1 MITLEKTNISWKN
14 NSRIKKLVRILATC
28 GYIGYIKKYPSCIG
42 SLPGILLFLIT
53 KDFPLYAQAISLVL
67 FILFSIGISQNMEEI
82 ENTTDP
88 AEIVIDET
96 AGMWVA
102 LFGLWDTSFGM
113 ILTAFLLFRALDV
126 LKPFPISI
134 FQGYKGG
141 IGVVADDVAA
151 GMIVNIIIRLLILKG
166 VF

>member
-1 MITLEKTNISWKN
+1 MITLERTNNSWKN
-14 NSRIKKLVRILATC
+14 NNRIRKLVRLFATC

-42 SLPGILLFLIT
+42 TLPGILLFYLT
-53 KDFPLYAQAISLVL
+53 TNLPLYAQAISIVL
-67 FILFSIGISQNMEEI
+67 FVFLAIGIAQNMEEI

-88 AEIVIDET
+88 VEIVIDET

-102 LFGLWDTSFGM
+102 LFGLWDTSFAM
-113 ILTAFLLFRALDV
+113 ILIAFILFRALDV